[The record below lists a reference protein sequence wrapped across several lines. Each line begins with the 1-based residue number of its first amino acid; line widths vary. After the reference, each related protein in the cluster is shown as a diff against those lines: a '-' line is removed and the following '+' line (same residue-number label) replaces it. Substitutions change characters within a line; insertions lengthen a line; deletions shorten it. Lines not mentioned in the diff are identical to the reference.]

1 MKPSQH
7 LRVHLPP
14 AALFSNPHRPQHQV
28 KKQESAE
35 QLSPLPLSPGGG
47 QYRSL
52 AMDQDHE
59 AEAEKRLLDGDGDSG
74 YFGSRP
80 VAAASGGMKQL
91 TARIR
96 QWLAIHHKKLGSSSL
111 RRLLVT
117 FLALFILL
125 TTIHTFTSS
134 SAGSSI
140 TASSYQSLPY
150 DYARDAGRSVP
161 SRFGGTSVFNK
172 LKGLANNV
180 YNYRGATREWYVPPT
195 EILESP
201 SPLARFASGH
211 IPREIDISSDA
222 LPLEAP
228 LSARLDH
235 WQASPG
241 GRGPGLHLGL
251 DGKIHEELELGAYNA
266 INREACAS
274 VGHQMNTHMPQ
285 HAAHVWG
292 TMNRTTV
299 WETRMQLIEWMRHE
313 VVAKNKTADYGFG
326 RGIVMVA
333 GNADTLERVK
343 WSVAYMRSQGTT
355 LPVQVY
361 HFPSEAPSPDA
372 QIRTEL
378 SELAVE
384 LVEAIGQSKDE
395 GKTKSY
401 HLKALAVVQCPWREV
416 LYLDSDSI
424 PLRDPEY
431 MFDSPSYLRTRF
443 WATPDYWK
451 TSANNPIWAIL
462 GIRCRNEWEMEAGQ
476 IFVDKKYHLDVFLL
490 TQYMLEDHRYWFWY
504 SDGDKDIFRW
514 ALLALRKRW
523 GVPGRWVAASAL
535 AGNTASGWCG
545 HTMTQFDAYGDPLF
559 IHYNLMKQIP
569 SGIGRGF
576 SWGKMKQMPLFNS
589 FPPERKHAHA
599 NELPYSDHD
608 LALRGLGDVD
618 VDMLTDADDEGYA
631 RAPAR
636 EEIRRRA
643 ARERGVK
650 ANFHGGWISAL
661 CIDLNYQDPRPES
674 VRKAEEAHRDSLRET
689 RERLEREWEDEK
701 RAAQEAH
708 PPLPEPRKS
717 AALLAAE
724 GAEMTFEIGNEE
736 GSGVQPNWDES
747 PIEEVWW
754 RDHPMLKDFEEAIY
768 NLGFVPSGQGF

>member
-1 MKPSQH
+1 MPASPTSATDRRAKAQQKKRMKPAGLH
-7 LRVHLPP
+7 VDIP
-14 AALFSNPHRPQHQV
+14 ATTFFSAKTPL
-28 KKQESAE
+28 
-35 QLSPLPLSPGGG
+35 LSPVALGGPSLSMEKPVSAAPVLPRLRFLSPKRIIFLLLGATVLLLGIH
-47 QYRSL
+47 QLQTRS
-52 AMDQDHE
+52 
-59 AEAEKRLLDGDGDSG
+59 
-74 YFGSRP
+74 P
-80 VAAASGGMKQL
+80 VAASAY
-91 TARIR
+91 R
-96 QWLAIHHKKLGSSSL
+96 
-111 RRLLVT
+111 
-117 FLALFILL
+117 ALPFNY
-125 TTIHTFTSS
+125 T
-134 SAGSSI
+134 
-140 TASSYQSLPY
+140 
-150 DYARDAGRSVP
+150 RDAGHAIPGRLLHP
-161 SRFGGTSVFNK
+161 K
-172 LKGLANNV
+172 LKGLAQNEYQYPGPNPHWAAPPADT
-180 YNYRGATREWYVPPT
+180 GA
-195 EILESP
+195 SP
-201 SPLARFASGH
+201 SPLKNAH
-211 IPREIDISSDA
+211 LNREIDISSEA
-222 LPLEAP
+222 LPLDAP
-228 LSARLDH
+228 LDVRLTH
-235 WQASPG
+235 WELSPG

-251 DGKIHEELELGAYNA
+251 DGAIHEELEMGAFNA
-266 INREACAS
+266 LNRESCAS

-285 HAAHVWG
+285 YASAVWG
-292 TMNRTTV
+292 TMNRTSL
-299 WETRMQLIEWMRHE
+299 WETRMQMIGWMREE
-313 VVAKNKTADYGFG
+313 VVKKNRLEAFGQG

-333 GNADTLERVK
+333 GNADTLQRVK
-343 WSVAYMRSQGTT
+343 WSVAYMRQQGTT

-361 HFPSEAPSPDA
+361 HFPSERPADDDP
-372 QIRTEL
+372 IRQEL
-378 SELAVE
+378 DELAVQ
-384 LVEAIGQSKDE
+384 LVEATGQSKDA

-451 TSANNPIWAIL
+451 TSANNPMWAIL

-490 TQYMLEDHRYWFWY
+490 TQYMLEHHHWFFWF

-523 GVPGRWVAASAL
+523 GVPARWVAASAL

-576 SWGKMKQMPLFNS
+576 SWGRMKQMPLFNA

-599 NELPYSDHD
+599 HELSYSDHD
-608 LALRGLGDVD
+608 LHLPGIGDTD
-618 VDMLTDADDEGYA
+618 CDMLADADDEGYA

-661 CIDLNYQDPRPES
+661 CIDLNYQDPRAE
-674 VRKAEEAHRDSLRET
+674 VVQKAEEAHRDSLRED
-689 RERLEREWEDEK
+689 RERLEREWEEEK
-701 RAAQEAH
+701 RLATEAGE
-708 PPLPEPRKS
+708 PGPSKPKPL
-717 AALLAAE
+717 LLAEQREASHS
-724 GAEMTFEIGNEE
+724 IGNEE
-736 GSGVQPNWDES
+736 GGAVQPDWGDS
-747 PIEEVWW
+747 PIEEIWW
-754 RDHPMLKDFEEAIY
+754 RDHPLLKDFEEAIY